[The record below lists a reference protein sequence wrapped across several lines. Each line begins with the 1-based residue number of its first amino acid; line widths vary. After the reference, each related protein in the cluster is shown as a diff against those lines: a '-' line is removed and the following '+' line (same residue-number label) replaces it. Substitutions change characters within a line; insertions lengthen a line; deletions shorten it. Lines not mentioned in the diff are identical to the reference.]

1 MNINLK
7 TALRKAYDLMYRRF
21 GYKDW
26 WPGDT
31 DFEIC
36 IGAILTQNTAWSN
49 VEKAIQNI
57 KNQNALDPFIIYKMP
72 MTELASLIKPAGYFN
87 IKAKR
92 LKNFVQTLV
101 EQHNGK
107 VNLLL
112 KGPKDEVRK
121 RLLNINGV
129 GRETADS
136 MMLYAG
142 EHLTFVVDAY
152 TKRIFSRHNWCSLES
167 DYDDV
172 KKLCE
177 ESLFQKNIENLLD
190 YWRDYHAQLVM
201 VGKNYCKKSK
211 PDCQLCPLYPLLP

>member
-1 MNINLK
+1 MNKNLK
-7 TALRKAYDLMYRRF
+7 TALLKAYDLMYRRF
-21 GYKDW
+21 GYQDW

-72 MTELASLIKPAGYFN
+72 LPELANLIKPAGYFN

-112 KGPKDEVRK
+112 KGSKDEVRK

-152 TKRIFSRHNWCSLES
+152 TKRIFSRHNWSSLES

-172 KKLCE
+172 KKICE
-177 ESLFQKNIENLLD
+177 DSLFEKSSENLLD
-190 YWRDYHAQLVM
+190 FWRDYHAQLVM

-211 PDCQLCPLYPLLP
+211 PNCELCPLNSLLP